1 MVRSAKY
8 LGVARLPLLA
18 TIIFAHT
25 GVGSASG
32 NGYAMPVTFEEAD
45 DRS

>member
-8 LGVARLPLLA
+8 LAVARLPLLA
-18 TIIFAHT
+18 TTIFAHT

-32 NGYAMPVTFEEAD
+32 NVYATPVTVEKAYGQ
-45 DRS
+45 S